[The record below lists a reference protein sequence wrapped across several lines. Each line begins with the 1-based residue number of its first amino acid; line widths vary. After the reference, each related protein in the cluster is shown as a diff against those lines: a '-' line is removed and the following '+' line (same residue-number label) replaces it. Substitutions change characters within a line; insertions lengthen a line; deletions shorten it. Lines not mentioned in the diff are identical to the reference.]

1 MSNLEPIHYLIIA
14 VGGAIAGMMNTL
26 AGYGS
31 IITLSI
37 LMDILGL
44 PGTIANGT
52 NRINILTNGV
62 GALMGFHKNGK
73 LDIKAGRPVLITTIV
88 GAILGILVATQ
99 ISNEQFKV
107 VFKYLIVLLFFT
119 ILVNP
124 KRWLR
129 PESVAYD
136 MPLWKTL
143 LIFLPIGFYGGFI
156 QMGMGLIFVA
166 AMVLVAKYN
175 LIESNAVKVLTVVLY
190 TAISLAI
197 FHYNGMVDWQAGALL
212 GVSTFIGGYVTA
224 HVASRYDSATL
235 WAYRLLIL
243 IVGIVIL
250 HTFGVFAFFL

>member
-1 MSNLEPIHYLIIA
+1 MGNLEATHYIIIA
-14 VGGAIAGMMNTL
+14 LGGTIAGMMNTL

-37 LMDILGL
+37 LMDIIGL

-52 NRINILTNGV
+52 NRVNILTNGI

-73 LDIKAGRPVLITTIV
+73 LDVKAGRPVLVTTII
-88 GAILGILVATQ
+88 GAVVGILVATQ

-129 PESVAYD
+129 TESVTD
-136 MPLWKTL
+136 KMPLWKNII
-143 LIFLPIGFYGGFI
+143 IFLPIGFYGGFI

-175 LIESNAVKVLTVVLY
+175 LIESNAIKVLTVVLY
-190 TAISLAI
+190 TGISLGI
-197 FHYNGMVDWQAGALL
+197 FHYNGMVDWKAGALL
-212 GVSTFIGGYVTA
+212 GVSTFVGGYATA
-224 HVASRYDSATL
+224 HIASRYKNATI
-235 WAYRLLIL
+235 WAYRMLIL
-243 IVGIVIL
+243 IVMVVII
-250 HTFGVFAFFL
+250 HTFGITSYFY